1 MKSKRILSLLLAS
14 LLCLTSF
21 TALADEAEEIVT
33 AEEEAA
39 ARETEVAEELTVPT
53 EETPDDPTEEIV
65 AMPDDDNDGSID
77 YSDMFNRAYRSEEE
91 EKEADLFFICPTVDM
106 GDAGILPAHVE
117 KDAEDP
123 SITQIIIASFYVDE
137 NNKITYVSEFDGMFL
152 LD

>member
-39 ARETEVAEELTVPT
+39 ARETEAAEELTVPN

-65 AMPDDDNDGSID
+65 AMPDDGNDGSID
-77 YSDMFNRAYRSEEE
+77 YSDMFNWAYWSEGEG
-91 EKEADLFFICPTVDM
+91 KEADLFFICPTVDM
-106 GDAGILPAHVE
+106 AMR
-117 KDAEDP
+117 
-123 SITQIIIASFYVDE
+123 
-137 NNKITYVSEFDGMFL
+137 EFFWHTSKRMPRTRA
-152 LD
+152 